1 MKKVLKFLSII
12 LVAILL
18 VGCDKKTSST
28 EPVKDIDE
36 PVLETSKLK
45 EGKYT
50 QIAPS
55 NKGTEGEGYDNYL
68 TLENGKATKFDSY
81 YAITTEGTYTLEDN
95 IVTVT
100 YTRTFGTTT
109 FGEKYDDPYNAVYTY
124 HIEDNKVILDKMSDF
139 DLYETGS
146 VIYELK

>member
-1 MKKVLKFLSII
+1 MKKVLKLFVVILSLFLI
-12 LVAILL
+12 
-18 VGCDKKTSST
+18 VGCKNTNSKENVNTSSK
-28 EPVKDIDE
+28 EIVEEKF
-36 PVLETSKLK
+36 K

-55 NKGTEGEGYDNYL
+55 DKGSQGEGYKNYL

-81 YAITTEGTYTLEDN
+81 YEITTEGTYTVDN
-95 IVTVT
+95 NILTIT

-109 FGEKYDDPYNAVYTY
+109 YGEKYDDAYNAIYTY
-124 HIEDNKVILDKMSDF
+124 HIDENKIILDKMSDF
-139 DLYETGS
+139 DGYEVGS